1 MKIFKWIPAIIV
13 RSTVFVLYFF
23 FYGYV
28 TSPMGHAHDFSTL
41 IAPFSVLFETFSP
54 KSYYYNNFLSVLLP
68 GWIFWIV
75 FYFVYKYTPKSWTHP
90 PLLSIWAKFAP
101 FLFAWPFVFCG
112 LLYLIQNV
120 YPIRKFEMCFISP
133 LLPLMF
139 ISDLFQEK
147 GAGDIEELKEY
158 LNILIP
164 GAIFFWSGIF
174 CLFIWVKIKLTKDSN
189 KRLLNKH
196 K

>member
-1 MKIFKWIPAIIV
+1 MKILNWIPAFII
-13 RSTVFVLYFF
+13 RCTVFVTFYSI
-23 FYGYV
+23 YGYV
-28 TSPMGHAHDFSTL
+28 TSPMGNAHNL
-41 IAPFSVLFETFSP
+41 KPLLAPIIVLFETFSA
-54 KSYYYNNFLSVLLP
+54 SAYDYDNFLSVLLP

-75 FYFVYKYTPKSWTHP
+75 YYFVYKNTPKSWTHP
-90 PLLSIWAKFAP
+90 PQLSIWAKFAP
-101 FLFAWPFVFCG
+101 FLFVWPFVFSG
-112 LLYLIQNV
+112 LLYLIQSV

-133 LLPLMF
+133 FLPLMF

-164 GAIFFWSGIF
+164 GAIFFWSGIS